1 MMIYFVGFWD
11 LKKSLGGKEGMGG
24 AGLTRYWVYPSKGD
38 SGSISES
45 VFYADFLHVKSMLQY
60 DVHFFR
66 FLGNGLATNVDNE
79 AWKQRR
85 AIMNPAFHRKQ
96 VLIVK

>member
-1 MMIYFVGFWD
+1 
-11 LKKSLGGKEGMGG
+11 MGRVN
-24 AGLTRYWVYPSKGD
+24 LLQSVSIQGD